1 MGRGTD
7 AARLL
12 NPEHAKLI
20 DDLKEQLLIVF
31 LKRLGGAVTIPVAEV
46 DDTGRDVFALSVVEH
61 KEHGYVFHFAVQP
74 KPGAEPVARH
84 EIPDA
89 DGGL

>member
-12 NPEHAKLI
+12 NPEHAQLI

-31 LKRLGGAVTIPVAEV
+31 LKRLGGSATISVAEV
-46 DDTGRDVFALSVVEH
+46 DDTGRDVFAFSVVQH
-61 KEHGYVFHFAVQP
+61 KEQGYVFHFSIQP
-74 KPGAEPVARH
+74 K
-84 EIPDA
+84 
-89 DGGL
+89 L

>member
-12 NPEHAKLI
+12 NPEHAKLV

-31 LKRLGGAVTIPVAEV
+31 LKRLGGSATIPVAEV
-46 DDTGRDVFALSVVEH
+46 DDTGRDVFALSVVQH
-61 KEHGYVFHFAVQP
+61 QEHGMVFHFSIQP
-74 KPGAEPVARH
+74 K
-84 EIPDA
+84 
-89 DGGL
+89 L